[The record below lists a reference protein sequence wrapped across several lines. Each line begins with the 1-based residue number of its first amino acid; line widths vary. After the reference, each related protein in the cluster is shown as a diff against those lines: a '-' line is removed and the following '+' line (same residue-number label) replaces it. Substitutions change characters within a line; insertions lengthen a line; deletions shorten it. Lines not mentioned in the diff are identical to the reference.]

1 MTDSKADEEQLNNT
15 STTEKE
21 SDEDDDS
28 DYVDPTGGAQ
38 LKPDGNSSATTA
50 ARVENLHEHG
60 RRRGCRGHG
69 RGCRGHVRVAKGW

>member
-21 SDEDDDS
+21 SYEDDDS
-28 DYVDPTGGAQ
+28 DYFDPTNAAK
-38 LKPDGNSSATTA
+38 LKPDGNLSATTA

-60 RRRGCRGHG
+60 WRRGCRGHEH
-69 RGCRGHVRVAKGW
+69 GCRGHGHVAKGW

>member
-28 DYVDPTGGAQ
+28 DYFDPTNAAK
-38 LKPDGNSSATTA
+38 LKPDGNLSATTA

-60 RRRGCRGHG
+60 
-69 RGCRGHVRVAKGW
+69 